1 MTITKALGH
10 ARSGSTRG
18 KWPVVFVGHGTPLNA
33 LRDNEFT
40 RAWSA
45 LGQSLGQPAGILS
58 ISAHWSIVGTAV
70 TAMHQPATLYDFGYP
85 GFGGIKYPTPG
96 SPALAS
102 RIASLLSSVRVRKD
116 NTWGLD
122 HGTWSVL
129 SKAFPDASVPV
140 VQLSIDC
147 TREPRFHFELGR

>member
-1 MTITKALGH
+1 
-10 ARSGSTRG
+10 
-18 KWPVVFVGHGTPLNA
+18 
-33 LRDNEFT
+33 
-40 RAWSA
+40 
-45 LGQSLGQPAGILS
+45 
-58 ISAHWSIVGTAV
+58 
-70 TAMHQPATLYDFGYP
+70 
-85 GFGGIKYPTPG
+85 PTPG

-147 TREPRFHFELGR
+147 TREPRFHFELGRCLAPLRDEEVLIMGSGNIVHNLDFVVRHGTSSPYIWASRFDALVRRKLIERDWDSLINYRSLSPDAALAVPTPEHFLPLLYVL